1 MRRLKAILASL
12 YPYMKKLAGI
22 ITILI
27 VTSNFQSV
35 TAQRIIP
42 KFIRKMYFEKD
53 TSKRGGFVLIPV
65 LSSAPETGLEVGGAG
80 LYSFYTDTVHRETRV
95 SNIYTY
101 ATITTK
107 GQNRFNLSTSRWSS
121 QNKYHYTAAITFVNF
136 PANFYG
142 IGNDTRK
149 ADADLLDE
157 KRLKLDIA
165 AEKQVMRNLYIGFL
179 GGMYYYRYNN
189 KTAGGIFDTGTGIQD
204 KDGGPIAFLGPSL
217 IYDSRDNNTYTTK
230 GSMFTAQFKAI
241 KGVFGN
247 NGYNGGLVNIEYAK
261 FLKLSNKFILGL
273 NARGQSLTGGASP
286 FYLLPQMG
294 NDEIM
299 RGYYGGR
306 YRDRNLVAGQA
317 ELRYRLTERIG
328 IAGFAGAGEV
338 FRSKFAISQLK
349 PNLGGG
355 LRYFFDLEKG
365 LAVRVDYGIGQK
377 PIGESRAS
385 GLYVALGQ
393 SF

>member
-1 MRRLKAILASL
+1 M
-12 YPYMKKLAGI
+12 
-22 ITILI
+22 
-27 VTSNFQSV
+27 
-35 TAQRIIP
+35 AQRIIP

-65 LSSAPETGLEVGGAG
+65 LSSAPETGVEVGGAG
-80 LYSFYTDTVHRETRV
+80 LYSFYTDTMHRETRV

-107 GQNRFNLSTSRWSS
+107 GQNRFNLSTNHWSS
-121 QNKYHYTAAITFVNF
+121 QNKYHYTAAITFLNF

-142 IGNDTRK
+142 IGNNTRK
-149 ADADLLDE
+149 GDADLLDE
-157 KRLKLDIA
+157 KRLRIDFA
-165 AEKQVMRNLYIGFL
+165 AEKQVERNLYIGFL
-179 GGMYYYRYNN
+179 SGIYYYRYNN
-189 KTAGGIFDTGTGIQD
+189 KTPGGIFDTGAGIQD
-204 KDGGPIAFLGPSL
+204 KDGGPIVFLGPSL

-230 GSMFTAQFKAI
+230 GSMLTAQFKAI

-247 NGYNGGLVNIEYAK
+247 NGYNGGLINVEYSK
-261 FLKLSNKFILGL
+261 FLKLSSKLILGI

-306 YRDRNLVAGQA
+306 YRDRNLVAGQG

-328 IAGFAGAGEV
+328 IAGFAGMGEV
-338 FRSKFAISQLK
+338 FRDKFSLAELK

-365 LAVRVDYGIGQK
+365 LAVRVDYGIGLK
-377 PIGESRAS
+377 PAGETRLS

>member
-1 MRRLKAILASL
+1 
-12 YPYMKKLAGI
+12 MKKIIAII
-22 ITILI
+22 ITLSIGG
-27 VTSNFQSV
+27 VCQQAA
-35 TAQRIIP
+35 AQRIIP
-42 KFIRKMYFEKD
+42 KFIRKMYLEKD

-65 LSSAPETGLEVGGAG
+65 LSSAPETGVEVGGAG
-80 LYSFYTDTVHRETRV
+80 LYSFYTDTLHRETRV

-107 GQNRFNLSTSRWSS
+107 GQNRLNLSTSRWSS
-121 QNKYHYTAAITFVNF
+121 QNKYHYTAAITFLNF

-142 IGNDTRK
+142 IGNNTRK
-149 ADADLLDE
+149 ADANLLDE
-157 KRLKLDIA
+157 KKLRIDIA
-165 AEKQVMRNLYIGFL
+165 AEKQVRRNLYIGFL
-179 GGMYYYRYNN
+179 GGGYYYRYSN
-189 KTAGGIFDTGTGIQD
+189 KAPGGIFDTGAGIED
-204 KDGGPIAFLGPSL
+204 KDGGPIVFLGPSL

-230 GSMFTAQFKAI
+230 GTMFTAQFKAI
-241 KGVFGN
+241 KGILSN
-247 NGYNGGLVNIEYAK
+247 NGYNGGLINVEYAK
-261 FLKLSNKFILGL
+261 FLKLNSKFILGL
-273 NARGQSLTGGASP
+273 NVRGQSLTGGGSP

-299 RGYYGGR
+299 RGYYGGC

-317 ELRYRLTERIG
+317 ELRYRLGERIG

-338 FRSKFAISQLK
+338 FRSEFSVSQLK

-365 LAVRVDYGIGQK
+365 LAVRIDYGIGQK
-377 PIGESRAS
+377 PTGETRAS

>member
-1 MRRLKAILASL
+1 
-12 YPYMKKLAGI
+12 
-22 ITILI
+22 
-27 VTSNFQSV
+27 
-35 TAQRIIP
+35 
-42 KFIRKMYFEKD
+42 MYFEKD

-65 LSSAPETGLEVGGAG
+65 LSSAPETGIEVGGAG

-121 QNKYHYTAAITFVNF
+121 QNKYHYTAAIMFLNF

-142 IGNDTRK
+142 IGNNTRN

-157 KRLKLDIA
+157 KKLRIDIA
-165 AEKQVMRNLYIGFL
+165 AEKQVARNLYIGFL
-179 GGMYYYRYNN
+179 GGAYYYRYNN
-189 KTAGGIFDTGTGIQD
+189 KTPGGIFDSGTGIED
-204 KDGGPIAFLGPSL
+204 KNGGPIAFLGPSL

-230 GSMFTAQFKAI
+230 GSIFTAQFKAI

-247 NGYNGGLVNIEYAK
+247 NGYNGGLINVEYAK
-261 FLKLSNKFILGL
+261 FLKLSNKLILGL

-338 FRSKFAISQLK
+338 FRDKFAFSELK

-355 LRYFFDLEKG
+355 LRYFFDIEKG
-365 LAVRVDYGIGQK
+365 LAVRIDYSIGQK
-377 PIGESRAS
+377 PTGETRAS